1 MSNTTKK
8 IASVY
13 VLQIAHTG
21 KDKGAIPPT
30 NLVYGSMDALLAG
43 LKRLFENERR
53 RLTQLAEFEN
63 QLAEFEKELGRD
75 VDAVWSETT
84 DTGSFYA
91 WNETFKWQHE
101 SGFECAAAETL
112 NGIPDE
118 FKIYEYRLTE
128 ERVNY

>member
-13 VLQIAHTG
+13 VLQVAHTG
-21 KDKGAIPPT
+21 KDKDTIPPT

-53 RLTQLAEFEN
+53 RLTQLAEFE
-63 QLAEFEKELGRD
+63 KELGRD
-75 VDAVWSETT
+75 VDTVWSETT

-101 SGFECAAAETL
+101 SGSEYAATETL
-112 NGIPDE
+112 NDIPDE

>member
-1 MSNTTKK
+1 MSNNIKK

-30 NLVYGSMDALLAG
+30 NLVYGNKDALTAG
-43 LKRLFENERR
+43 IKRLFENERR
-53 RLTQLAEFEN
+53 RLTQLAEFE
-63 QLAEFEKELGRD
+63 KELGRD
-75 VDAVWSETT
+75 VDTVWSETT
-84 DTGSFYA
+84 DAGSFYA

-101 SGFECAAAETL
+101 CGMIESSAIGTL